1 MHPPTQTER
10 QALDAAIGA
19 ATAFI
24 AGVEDDAT
32 QEGVPQI
39 LAQLRQITDAHSTS
53 SAPIVLTPILAPP
66 GAMKWNTDACCY
78 GWVGNRQWHRFQR
91 MHGNPYAITWFG
103 EQAMVDQHG
112 RVWSREFD
120 AVIDDF
126 GNLVEVA
133 R

>member
-1 MHPPTQTER
+1 VHPPTQTER
-10 QALDAAIGA
+10 QALSAAIGA

-24 AGVEDDAT
+24 AGFEDDAT

-39 LAQLRQITDAHSTS
+39 LAQLRNIGGDA
-53 SAPIVLTPILAPP
+53 APDPIVLTPIAAPN
-66 GAMKWNTDACCY
+66 GAMKWHTGAACS
-78 GWVGNRQWHRFQR
+78 GWVGGRLWHRFQR
-91 MHGNPYAITWFG
+91 MYGNSYAITWFG
-103 EQAMVDQHG
+103 EETMVDQHG
-112 RVWSREFD
+112 RAWSREFD

>member
-19 ATAFI
+19 I
-24 AGVEDDAT
+24 AGD
-32 QEGVPQI
+32 
-39 LAQLRQITDAHSTS
+39 
-53 SAPIVLTPILAPP
+53 SADPIVLTPIAAKP
-66 GAMKWNTDACCY
+66 GDMRWSGAGCTSWFQ
-78 GWVGNRQWHRFQR
+78 GSQGHHFQRIFGNR
-91 MHGNPYAITWFG
+91 YAITWFG
-103 EQAMVDQHG
+103 EEKMVDQHG

-126 GNLVEVA
+126 GNLVEVQ

>member
-10 QALDAAIGA
+10 QALQAAIDA
-19 ATAFI
+19 S
-24 AGVEDDAT
+24 AGDTPD
-32 QEGVPQI
+32 
-39 LAQLRQITDAHSTS
+39 
-53 SAPIVLTPILAPP
+53 PIVLTPIAAPT
-66 GAMKWNTDACCY
+66 GAMQWCTDSSCS

-91 MHGNPYAITWFG
+91 MYGNSYAITWFD
-103 EQAMVDQHG
+103 EETMVDQHG